1 MTPSRPWGGLAATT
15 IALLFALLAPLAQAQ
30 STTSASGTYMVEGGS
45 YMITVRQDADT
56 LVVVE
61 PNKESPYAR
70 QADGSYAFYNPNTD
84 TNYGIRIIDAN
95 TIEAF
100 KPDYPDNP
108 GTRLVR
114 LGGSGPAGNDAEPVD
129 AEDADRYGAMAER
142 YQQLAQDDPDN
153 VQAWTAC
160 SAVALKRSISNPA
173 EADVYAA
180 QMAGML
186 RQMDVASSPCPDA
199 MPGW

>member
-1 MTPSRPWGGLAATT
+1 MTHSTQWRGLATA
-15 IALLFALLAPLAQAQ
+15 AFGLLCMLAMTNASAQ
-30 STTSASGTYMVEGGS
+30 SAGSATGTYMVEGGS
-45 YMITVRQDADT
+45 YMIELRQDGDT

-84 TNYGIRIIDAN
+84 TNYGIRIVDAN

-114 LGGSGPAGNDAEPVD
+114 MGGAVASVDAEPVD
-129 AEDADRYGAMAER
+129 SAESDRYGAMAEH
-142 YQQLAQDDPDN
+142 YSGLIETDPGN
-153 VQAWTAC
+153 VQSWSAC
-160 SAVALKRSISNPA
+160 AAVALKRSTSNPA
-173 EADVYAA
+173 ESDAYAA
-180 QMAGML
+180 QMVAML
-186 RQMDVASSPCPDA
+186 KLMDVSSSPCPDA
-199 MPGW
+199 IPIW

>member
-1 MTPSRPWGGLAATT
+1 MTPSKPLGCFAAAT
-15 IALLFALLAPLAQAQ
+15 IALLFTLLAPIAQAQ
-30 STTSASGTYMVEGGS
+30 SSASATGTYMVEGGS
-45 YMITVRQDADT
+45 YMIELRQDGDT

-70 QADGSYAFYNPNTD
+70 QSDGSYTFYNPNTD
-84 TNYGIRIIDAN
+84 TNYGIRVLDTN

-100 KPDYPDNP
+100 KPDFPDNP

-114 LGGSGPAGNDAEPVD
+114 MGGSVASDDAEPVD
-129 AEDADRYGAMAER
+129 SDDADRYGAMAEH
-142 YQQLAQDDPDN
+142 YQQLAEDDPAN
-153 VQAWTAC
+153 IQAWTAC
-160 SAVALKRSISNPA
+160 SAVALKRSVSNPA
-173 EADVYAA
+173 EADAFAA

-186 RQMDVASSPCPDA
+186 RQMDMANSPCPDA

>member
-1 MTPSRPWGGLAATT
+1 
-15 IALLFALLAPLAQAQ
+15 LLAPFACAQ
-30 STTSASGTYMVEGGS
+30 SQADASATGTYMVEGGS
-45 YMITVRQDADT
+45 YMIELRQDGDT

-61 PNKESPYAR
+61 PNKDSPYAR
-70 QADGSYAFYNPNTD
+70 QSDGSYAFFNPNTN
-84 TNYGIRIIDAN
+84 TNYGIRIVDAN

-100 KPDYPDNP
+100 KPDQPETP
-108 GTRLVR
+108 ATRLVR
-114 LGGSGPAGNDAEPVD
+114 IGGSVASDDAVD
-129 AEDADRYGAMAER
+129 SADADRYGAMAEH
-142 YQQLAQDDPDN
+142 YQQLALSDQDN

-160 SAVALKRSISNPA
+160 SAVALKRSMSNPA
-173 EADVYAA
+173 EADAYAT

>member
-1 MTPSRPWGGLAATT
+1 MTLSTPWRGLAATAT
-15 IALLFALLAPLAQAQ
+15 ALLCMLLAPLANAQA
-30 STTSASGTYMVEGGS
+30 TGSATGTYMVEGGS
-45 YMITVRQDADT
+45 YMIELRQDGDT

-70 QADGSYAFYNPNTD
+70 QGDGSYTFYNPNTE

-100 KPDYPDNP
+100 KPEHPESEP
-108 GTRLVR
+108 TRLVR
-114 LGGSGPAGNDAEPVD
+114 IGGSVASAESAPASSADE
-129 AEDADRYGAMAER
+129 DRYGAMAEH
-142 YQQLAQDDPDN
+142 YQQLAQDDPAN
-153 VQAWTAC
+153 IQAWTAC
-160 SAVALKRSISNPA
+160 SAVALKRSMSNPA
-173 EADVYAA
+173 EADAYAT

-186 RQMDVASSPCPDA
+186 RQMDVATSPCPDA

>member
-1 MTPSRPWGGLAATT
+1 MTLSMTWRGLAATT
-15 IALLFALLAPLAQAQ
+15 TALLLALLAPLAHAQ
-30 STTSASGTYMVEGGS
+30 SAASASGTYMVEGGS
-45 YMITVRQDADT
+45 YMIELRQDGDT

-70 QADGSYAFYNPNTD
+70 QADGSYTFYNPNTE
-84 TNYGIRIIDAN
+84 TNYGIRILDAN

-100 KPDYPDNP
+100 KPDHPESEP
-108 GTRLVR
+108 TRLVR
-114 LGGSGPAGNDAEPVD
+114 MGGSVASGDAAPVASAD
-129 AEDADRYGAMAER
+129 TDRYEAMAEH
-142 YQQLAQDDPDN
+142 YQQLAQDDPGN

-160 SAVALKRSISNPA
+160 SAVALKRSVSNPS
-173 EADVYAA
+173 EADAYAT

-186 RQMDVASSPCPDA
+186 KQMDVATSPCPDA

>member
-1 MTPSRPWGGLAATT
+1 MTPSKPWGGLAATT
-15 IALLFALLAPLAQAQ
+15 IALLLTLLAPLAQAQ
-30 STTSASGTYMVEGGS
+30 SNASATGTYMVEGGS
-45 YMITVRQDADT
+45 YMIELRQDGDT

-70 QADGSYAFYNPNTD
+70 QSDGSYTFYNPNTD
-84 TNYGIRIIDAN
+84 TNYGIRILDAN

-100 KPDYPDNP
+100 KPDRPDSP

-114 LGGSGPAGNDAEPVD
+114 MGGGSMASSDAESVGSVD
-129 AEDADRYGAMAER
+129 VDRYEAMAEH
-142 YQQLAQDDPDN
+142 YQQLAENDPAN
-153 VQAWTAC
+153 IQAWIAC
-160 SAVALKRSISNPA
+160 SAVALKRSASNPA
-173 EADVYAA
+173 EADAYAA